1 MTKKGL
7 GRGLEALLP
16 EIEVRDE
23 DKITEVP
30 LGEIAPNPFQP
41 RKRFDD
47 EKIGELAASI
57 REYGVLQPIILRR
70 YQHGYQLVAGERRY
84 RAAKLADLETIPAV
98 IRDIEDDRLME
109 IALIENL
116 QREDLNPVEE
126 AMAYHKLMND
136 LDMTQEQLAERLGKS
151 RSQIANYIRLLNLS
165 EEVIAMLSE
174 GRITVG
180 HAKVLLSIEDMG
192 MQKDMAERIISEQ
205 LSVRQ
210 AEDMIQEGDNK
221 NPSAK
226 RRKERSIPNEL
237 LHVEDALKVKIG
249 AMVKLSYNEGRGKIE
264 IPFSGPEELE
274 RILDYLLSEGSS
286 PNVKGESKKDAPFV
300 V

>member
-1 MTKKGL
+1 VIKKGL

-23 DKITEVP
+23 DKITEVS
-30 LGEIAPNPFQP
+30 LDEITANPFQP
-41 RKRFDD
+41 RKSFDD
-47 EKIGELAASI
+47 AKIAELAASI

-70 YQHGYQLVAGERRY
+70 HQHGYQLVAGERRY
-84 RAAKLADLETIPAV
+84 RAAKKADLDTIPAV

-126 AMAYHKLMND
+126 AMAYDKLINN
-136 LDMTQEQLAERLGKS
+136 LDMTQEQLADRLGKS

-165 EEVIAMLSE
+165 DEIISMLSD
-174 GRITVG
+174 GKIAVG
-180 HAKVLLSIEDMG
+180 HAKVLLSVED
-192 MQKDMAERIISEQ
+192 KDMQNDLAKRIASEQ

-210 AEDMIQEGDNK
+210 AEEMIQENEKGNG
-221 NPSAK
+221 SRR
-226 RRKERSIPNEL
+226 RRKERNIPGEL
-237 LHVEDALKVKIG
+237 LRVEDALKVKIG

-264 IPFSGPEELE
+264 IPFSDPEELE
-274 RILDYLLSEGSS
+274 RILEYLLSEGSA
-286 PNVKGESKKDAPFV
+286 VKPDRENRKGTPFV